1 MCGTDFFCQTLI
13 TYCGNLIYILN
24 GSFVFHQVA
33 CFSSK
38 NKTRRVEYEYV
49 HTLIH
54 RTEKLKDKGAAS
66 KRPNVLIMLFD
77 SMSSSSFERALPNT
91 FRFLQN
97 LTRFHHFSK
106 FHTVGENTL
115 PNLVPMLSGMKA
127 ELLLGKEDVPPP
139 FDEFPFIWKNFSQ
152 K

>member
-1 MCGTDFFCQTLI
+1 MFDLM
-13 TYCGNLIYILN
+13 NDYILY
-24 GSFVFHQVA
+24 GSFIYHQVA
-33 CFSSK
+33 CFSSR

-49 HTLIH
+49 HTMIH

-77 SMSSSSFERALPNT
+77 SMSSSSFKRALPNT

-97 LTRFHHFSK
+97 LTSFHHFSQ

-115 PNLVPMLSGMKA
+115 PNLVPMLSGLKA

-139 FDEFPFIWKNFSQ
+139 FDDFPFIWKNFSQ
-152 K
+152 R